1 MKIHSPIYKDNK
13 YYQIAKDR
21 SVVTRKKFG
30 IEDGPITGPIFQF
43 LEKMDCF
50 VVTFDLGR
58 TAATGMYLRKKAE
71 NDVKLVLIHN
81 KRVKG
86 QQNFTA
92 AHELS
97 HVLFDKDELI
107 DICYP
112 DNIKTR
118 DEKEILADHFA
129 AHFLMPEES
138 IINDCQGLDNITK
151 LDIIKLCVKYK
162 VSFQSMAL
170 RLYIL
175 GLIAKEEY
183 EYYQNQSKK
192 GKLRLRAVCE
202 EHGLDNST
210 FCVPEEAYISEEF
223 FNLLYKSYHKANIS
237 RSVLI
242 KHYLKPLEEALK
254 LDIEKY
260 IKIADENYPDELGWD
275 EI

>member
-13 YYQIAKDR
+13 FYQIAKDR
-21 SVVTRKKFG
+21 SVITRKKFG
-30 IEDGPITGPIFQF
+30 IEDGPITGPIFRF
-43 LEKMDCF
+43 LERMGCF

-58 TAATGMYLRKKAE
+58 TAATGMYLRKKGE
-71 NDVKLVLIHN
+71 NDIKLVLIHKN
-81 KRVKG
+81 RVEG

-112 DNIKTR
+112 DNLKTK

-138 IINDCQGLDNITK
+138 VINDCEGLVNITK
-151 LDIIKLCVKYK
+151 LDIIKLCIKYR

-175 GLIAKEEY
+175 GLIPQEEY
-183 EYYQNQSKK
+183 EHYQTKK
-192 GKLRLRAVCE
+192 NKLRLRAVCD

-210 FCVPEEAYISEEF
+210 FCVPEQAYISQEF
-223 FNLLYKSYHKANIS
+223 FELLYKSYHKANIS

-242 KHYLKPLEEALK
+242 KHYLKPLEETLK

-260 IKIADENYPDELGWD
+260 IKQADENYPDELGWD